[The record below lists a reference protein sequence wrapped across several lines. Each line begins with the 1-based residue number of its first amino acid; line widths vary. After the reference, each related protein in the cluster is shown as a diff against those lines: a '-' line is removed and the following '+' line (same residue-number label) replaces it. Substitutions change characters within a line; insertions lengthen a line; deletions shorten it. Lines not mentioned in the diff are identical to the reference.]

1 MLPFGV
7 SSRSANILEEEKM
20 TTSPEES
27 QIPET
32 GPLSSLTEDLSF
44 YGEVQYLDYGGVRHL
59 RKAYR
64 IPIDLLHFN
73 IENGRYATKFS
84 LLRGA
89 NPGVSINPR
98 DSYWRSEILK
108 MLDGT
113 WEDSATGVHT
123 RSDRSHFQD
132 LVEDIEQRGQE
143 RTGIVLEDGGVMSGN
158 RRLAALITLSN
169 QHPDADRYRYLHAF
183 IVPGQGVSPAD
194 AWRLEMSAQMGQ
206 GRLLRDYDPVERL
219 IKIREGVRLLM
230 QTNIHD
236 SEEDAIRVV
245 ANDFGTDAATIR
257 KDLDSLKHIDNY
269 LNAIARP
276 DQYWLANT
284 LTEVFTE
291 LEPLEQSMRVNS
303 MPLADQARLRTGVYF
318 LIRNSEAD
326 FRLLRD
332 IRGAVGPA
340 RRRRDA
346 QSVPGALEA
355 ITANA
360 PDPQVLEGEP
370 TKETEQQADDIAEQ
384 FRAEYQAGRPGS
396 VLSKAQRG
404 EANLRAVKEALEFD
418 PTPSGGIS
426 DQLGQSLMS
435 AREFA
440 TESLDLL

>member
-1 MLPFGV
+1 
-7 SSRSANILEEEKM
+7 M
-20 TTSPEES
+20 TTTPEES
-27 QIPET
+27 QIPQT
-32 GPLSSLTEDLSF
+32 GPLSSLEEDQSF
-44 YGEVQYLDYGGVRHL
+44 YGEVQYLDYGGARHL

-89 NPGVSINPR
+89 NPGVNINPR
-98 DSYWRSEILK
+98 ESHWRNEILK
-108 MLDGT
+108 MLNGT
-113 WEDSATGVHT
+113 WEDTATGVNTH
-123 RSDRSHFQD
+123 SDQSHFQD
-132 LVEDIEQRGQE
+132 LTEDIEQRGQE

-183 IVPGQGVSPAD
+183 IVPGEGVSPAD
-194 AWRLEMSAQMGQ
+194 TWRLEMSAQMGQ

-236 SEEDAIRVV
+236 SEEAAIRVV
-245 ANDFGTDAATIR
+245 ANDFGSDAATIR
-257 KDLDSLKHIDNY
+257 KDLQSLKHIDNY
-269 LNAIARP
+269 LNAIGRP
-276 DQYWLANT
+276 DHYWLAKD

-291 LEPLEQSMRVNS
+291 WEPLEQSMRVNS
-303 MPLADQARLRTGVYF
+303 MPLTDRLRLRTGVYF
-318 LIRNSEAD
+318 LIHNAKAD

-346 QSVPGALEA
+346 QSVPAAVEA

-360 PDPQVLEGEP
+360 PDPQLLEGEP
-370 TKETEQQADDIAEQ
+370 TEETQDLAAAMRDQ

-404 EANLRAVKEALEFD
+404 EANLRAVKEALEVD
-418 PTPSGGIS
+418 PAPSGS
-426 DQLGQSLMS
+426 VTDQLRQSLMS
-435 AREFA
+435 ASEFA
-440 TESLDLL
+440 TESLGLL

>member
-1 MLPFGV
+1 M
-7 SSRSANILEEEKM
+7 N
-20 TTSPEES
+20 PEER
-27 QIPET
+27 QIPQT
-32 GPLSSLTEDLSF
+32 GPLSSLVEDQSF
-44 YGEVQYLDYGGVRHL
+44 YGEVQYLDYGGGRHL
-59 RKAYR
+59 RRAYR

-73 IENGRYATKFS
+73 IENGRYATKYS

-89 NPGVSINPR
+89 NPGVNIDPR
-98 DSYWRSEILK
+98 DSHWRSEILN

-113 WEDSATGVHT
+113 WEDAATGVNT
-123 RSDRSHFQD
+123 RSDRSHF
-132 LVEDIEQRGQE
+132 LALMEDIEQRGQE

-158 RRLAALITLSN
+158 RRLAALITLSS

-194 AWRLEMSAQMGQ
+194 TWRLEMSAQMGQ

-219 IKIREGVRLLM
+219 IKIREGVGLLM

-245 ANDFGTDAATIR
+245 ANDFGTDDATIR

-269 LNAIARP
+269 LNAVARP
-276 DQYWLANT
+276 GLYWLANN

-291 LEPLEQSMRVNS
+291 LEPLEQSMRVNT

-318 LIRNSEAD
+318 LIRNGQAD

-346 QSVPGALEA
+346 QSVPTAVEA

-360 PDPQVLEGEP
+360 PDPQMLEVEP
-370 TKETEQQADDIAEQ
+370 TEETEQHAATIAEQ

-404 EANLRAVKEALEFD
+404 EANLRAVKEALEVD
-418 PTPSGGIS
+418 PAPSGGVS
-426 DQLGQSLMS
+426 DQLRQSLIS
-435 AREFA
+435 ASKFA
-440 TESLDLL
+440 MESLDLL